1 MNEFVINLK
10 EFILTVGPLGPII
23 CCLLIVTESMLP
35 IMPLFVFIGLN
46 YIFFGSVIG
55 FILSWFFT
63 IVGCCISYYIF
74 SDKVKTW
81 FEKKLTKKETV
92 KKFMGIFDR
101 LTFPQLV
108 VLIAVPF
115 TPAFAVNIVAGLS
128 KVSFKKFLG
137 AILIGK
143 IFLITF
149 WGYIGTSLIDS
160 VKDPIILLKI
170 GIMLLIAYLVSK
182 FISKRYKID

>member
-1 MNEFVINLK
+1 
-10 EFILTVGPLGPII
+10 
-23 CCLLIVTESMLP
+23 
-35 IMPLFVFIGLN
+35 
-46 YIFFGSVIG
+46 
-55 FILSWFFT
+55 
-63 IVGCCISYYIF
+63 
-74 SDKVKTW
+74 
-81 FEKKLTKKETV
+81 
-92 KKFMGIFDR
+92 MGIFDR

-170 GIMLLIAYLVSK
+170 GIMLLVAYLVSK